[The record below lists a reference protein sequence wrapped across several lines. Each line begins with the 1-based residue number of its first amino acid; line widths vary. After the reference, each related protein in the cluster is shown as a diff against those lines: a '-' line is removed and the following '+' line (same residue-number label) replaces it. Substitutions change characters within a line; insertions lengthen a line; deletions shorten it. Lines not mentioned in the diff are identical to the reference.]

1 MTIGQI
7 IYNRRKQLGLT
18 LEEVGKAVGVS
29 KSTVKKWE
37 DGYISNMKRDKISLL
52 AKVLDINPVTL
63 VSSDCTIETYLP
75 SMASDK
81 AEEYLSSIYLPTDER
96 KSLTKEILS
105 KTETLSVAGMKK
117 VIERIDEL
125 TIISE
130 DNIHE
135 DYRNAVNKTIEIN
148 QRNTSLNDY
157 TQSIAAGT
165 GGEGFNEEKINEVN
179 DFAKQIAELENNS
192 E

>member
-179 DFAKQIAELENNS
+179 DFARQIAELENKS
-192 E
+192 

>member
-1 MTIGQI
+1 MTIGQL

-63 VSSDCTIETYLP
+63 VSSDCTMETYLP

-130 DNIHE
+130 DNVHE

-157 TQSIAAGT
+157 TQNIAAGT
-165 GGEGFNEEKINEVN
+165 GGEGFDDEKIKEVN
-179 DFAKQIAELENNS
+179 DFARKIAELENKS

>member
-165 GGEGFNEEKINEVN
+165 GGEGFSEEKINEVN
-179 DFAKQIAELENNS
+179 DFARQIAELENKS
-192 E
+192 